1 MRAGPSFLLC
11 AVLCLSFS
19 LGSIAQQPAV
29 QPRIT
34 QAIDE
39 STLTVLRGNTPPLA
53 LARYDR
59 GTARPSL
66 PMQRMLLVLKRSP
79 EQDAGLLR
87 LLDEQQDKSSPNY
100 HKWLTPEQFGKQ
112 FGPADGDI
120 QTVTSWLASHGFQ
133 VARVSK
139 GRTVIEFS
147 GTAAMVQEAFHTAIH
162 NYVVGGERHQAN
174 ASDPQIPSAL
184 ASVVAG
190 VASLH
195 NFHSKPQIRVVEQS
209 IPARYK
215 PGSPPEVN
223 FGGTPPRHALGPADF
238 YTIYNALPLIT
249 AGKMGTGVKIAV
261 LGRTDININDVFDFF
276 GIFLSSF
283 SPGPVLVSQYNDGPD
298 PGDLGGGEEAEAVLD
313 TSWSLAL
320 APNAAITLVVSAST
334 DTTDG
339 VELSELYIVDNDLAD
354 IMTDSFGSCEA
365 QSTLAHA
372 QSLWAMGQQAA
383 AEGITHLVATGD
395 TGASGCDNL
404 GETVAT
410 GPISVNV
417 LASTAYNV
425 AVGGTVFNENGQD
438 STYWSANNQPN
449 SFASALKYIPE
460 NVWNDSCT
468 SASCGNNANIAAGG
482 GGASGTNASFQVP
495 KPSWQAGV
503 AGIPADGARDLPDVS
518 LTAAVHDPYL
528 VCLQSSCVPDA
539 QGFIHFAGIGGTS
552 ASTPSFAGIMALVDQ
567 SVGGRVG
574 LANYVLYKLAG
585 NQSQYPGQCNG
596 SNTSAAPNA
605 ACIFNDIT
613 KGNNAVPGQS
623 SMSQYTSAAGYDLAS
638 GLGSVNV
645 NNLVTGWAAATF
657 TGTHTTLTLNP
668 QTGILHGSKVT
679 VDVTVNPTSGS
690 AKPTGSVS
698 LLANAG
704 SPPNGGVAVD
714 QFSLNAGIASWMTQL
729 LPGGTSMITAHYPGD
744 GTFGASDSAPISVTV
759 NPEPST
765 TTLKVLTTDSVGNP
779 VPFTGG
785 PYGSFIY
792 VRADVSGSSG
802 FGTPTGTVTFS
813 DQGTNFATPA
823 LNSQGNTN
831 TSPSGNSAFTP
842 GSHSITATY
851 NGDASFHA
859 SSPSSPVSLSITKA
873 ATITSVQSNPTTAPS
888 GSMVTLTA
896 TVNTASVGNS
906 PTGNVMFFNGNTQ
919 LPGSASLSGGLNST
933 TGYTQGIAT
942 YQTSALP
949 NGQNTITAQYTDDS
963 NYTGSTS
970 SAITVNVAIDFSM
983 AFTGSTGTVMTI
995 SAPGGSGSLTL
1006 SVTGQPGY
1014 NGTVTFAANA
1024 CQGLP
1029 ATATCSFNPPSV
1041 TGSGNTTVTVRT
1053 VASHSNLFP
1062 RGTVLNAWAA
1072 GGGLTLA
1079 GIFVLGV
1086 GPRKRRWTSL
1096 ACLLLVAWLMT
1107 VVGCSGGG
1115 GGGGGSTIGTPPGS
1129 YPIVVS
1135 GSDGNFTHPVNFTLL
1150 LQ

>member
-1 MRAGPSFLLC
+1 
-11 AVLCLSFS
+11 LSFS
-19 LGSIAQQPAV
+19 LGSIAQQNTI

-34 QAIDE
+34 QAVDE
-39 STLTVLRGNTPPLA
+39 ASLTVLRGNTHPLA
-53 LARYDR
+53 LTRYDR
-59 GTARPSL
+59 GAAPPSL

-79 EQDAGLLR
+79 EQDAALVR
-87 LLDEQQDKSSPNY
+87 LLDEQQDKSSPSY

-112 FGPADGDI
+112 FGPADADI
-120 QTVTSWLASHGFQ
+120 QAVTSWLGSHGFQ
-133 VARVSK
+133 IARVSK

-147 GTAAMVQEAFHTAIH
+147 GTAAMVQEAFHTQMH
-162 NYVVGGERHQAN
+162 NYVVAGERHLAN

-184 ASVVAG
+184 APVVAG

-195 NFHSKPQIRVVEQS
+195 NFHSKPQIRMVEQR

-215 PGSPPEVN
+215 RGSPPEVT
-223 FGGTPPRHALGPADF
+223 FGGTPPLHALGPGDY
-238 YTIYNALPLIT
+238 YTIYSALPLIT
-249 AGKMGTGVKIAV
+249 AGKMGAGVKIAV
-261 LGRTDININDVFDFF
+261 VGRTDINLNDVFDFF

-283 SPGPVLVSQYNDGPD
+283 SPSPGPVSQYNEGPD
-298 PGDLGGGEEAEAVLD
+298 PGNLGGGEEAEAVLD

-320 APNAAITLVVSAST
+320 APSASVTLVVSAST

-339 VELSELYIVDNDLAD
+339 VDLSELYIVDNDFAD
-354 IMTDSFGSCEA
+354 IMTESFGSCEA
-365 QSTLAHA
+365 QATLAQA

-383 AEGITHLVATGD
+383 AEGITYLVSTGD

-404 GETVAT
+404 SETVAT
-410 GPISVNV
+410 GPVSVNV

-438 STYWSANNQPN
+438 STYWSANNQQTT
-449 SFASALKYIPE
+449 FASALKYIPE
-460 NVWNDSCT
+460 NVWNDSCST
-468 SASCGNNANIAAGG
+468 TSCGNSANIAAAG
-482 GGASGTNASFQVP
+482 GGASGTNAPFQVP

-503 AGIPADGARDLPDVS
+503 AGIPADGARDLPDIS
-518 LTAAVHDPYL
+518 LTAAGHDPYL
-528 VCLQSSCVPDA
+528 ICLQGSCIPDA
-539 QGFIHFAGIGGTS
+539 QGFIQFAGVAGTS
-552 ASTPSFAGIMALVDQ
+552 ASTPAFAGIMALVDQ

-585 NQSQYPGQCNG
+585 NQSQYPAQCNG

-613 KGNNAVPGQS
+613 KGTNAVPGQS
-623 SMSQYTSAAGYDLAS
+623 SMTQYTSAAGYDLAS

-645 NNLVTGWAAATF
+645 NNLVTNWAAATF

-668 QTGILHGSKVT
+668 QTGIAHGSKVT

-698 LLANAG
+698 LLANTG
-704 SPPNGGVAVD
+704 SPPNRVAVD
-714 QFSLNAGIASWMTQL
+714 QFALNAGLASWTTQL
-729 LPGGTSMITAHYPGD
+729 LPGGASTITAHYPGD
-744 GTFGASDSAPISVTV
+744 GTFGASDSTPVSVTV
-759 NPEPST
+759 NPEPSA
-765 TTLKVLTTDSVGNP
+765 TTLKVLTADSVGNP

-792 VRADVSGSSG
+792 LRADVAGNSG
-802 FGTPTGTVTFS
+802 FGTPTGTVSFS
-813 DQGTNFATPA
+813 DQGNNFATA
-823 LNSQGNTN
+823 SLNSQGNTN
-831 TSPSGNSAFTP
+831 DSPSGPSAFTP
-842 GSHSITATY
+842 GAHSIIATY
-851 NGDASFHA
+851 SGDSSFHA
-859 SSPSSPVSLSITKA
+859 SSPSSAVSLSITKA
-873 ATITSVQSNPTTAPS
+873 TTITSVQSNPTTAPS
-888 GSMVTLTA
+888 GSTVTLTA
-896 TVNTASVGNS
+896 TVNTTSLGNS
-906 PTGNVMFFNGNTQ
+906 PTGNVVFFNGSTQ
-919 LPGSASLSGGLNST
+919 LPGNVSLSGGLNSA

-949 NGQNTITAQYTDDS
+949 NGQDAITAQYTDDS

-970 SAITVNVAIDFSM
+970 TAITVNVAMDFSV
-983 AFTGSTGTVMTI
+983 AFTGSTGSVMTI
-995 SAPGGSGSLTL
+995 AAPGGSGSLTL
-1006 SVTGQPGY
+1006 TVTGQPGY

-1041 TGSGNTTVTVRT
+1041 TGHGNTTVTVRT
-1053 VASHSNLFP
+1053 VASHSNLLP

-1079 GIFVLGV
+1079 GIFVVGV
-1086 GPRKRRWTSL
+1086 APRKRRWTSL
-1096 ACLLLVAWLMT
+1096 AGLLLVAWLMT

-1115 GGGGGSTIGTPPGS
+1115 GGGGGGTIGTAPGS
-1129 YPIVVS
+1129 YAIVVS
-1135 GSDGNFTHPVNFTLL
+1135 GSDGNFTHPANFTLV